1 MEKGGNSTRVTES
14 APPSAKPTAL
24 PWVARLGRDAAG
36 AVAATLRLRADV
48 KGCFID
54 GELWLRGDS
63 LDDALDAAIARLAPI
78 TRFTLT
84 QDDELIRIGN
94 LLPERKLPPARW
106 QALSTLL
113 NVDRPAAALPANL
126 PPRVGLSVIRSSD
139 AEHAASM
146 LLVMLQSWSQYAESA
161 SAARLGRLAFA
172 ATRDRALIAG
182 TPLPPLDGVR
192 LWEHGEGIV
201 VPCGF
206 ALSPAIDAATLRR
219 ALELVEGDVAL
230 FGEDGSWELIPA
242 GAFVPARRSAVRLAA
257 ARSTQ
262 EREAAS

>member
-1 MEKGGNSTRVTES
+1 MEKGGNPTRVSER
-14 APPSAKPTAL
+14 AQQGAKPTAL
-24 PWVARLGRDAAG
+24 PWVARLPCETAG

-54 GELWLRGDS
+54 GNLWLRGDS
-63 LDDALDAAIARLAPI
+63 LDDALEAAIARLAPI

-94 LLPERKLPPARW
+94 LLPERELPPARW
-106 QALSTLL
+106 KTLSELL
-113 NVDRPAAALPANL
+113 KVDRPTAALPANL
-126 PPRVGLSVIRSSD
+126 PPRVGLAVVRSSD
-139 AEHAASM
+139 EERAPSM
-146 LLVMLQSWSQYAESA
+146 LLVPLRTWAWYVESA
-161 SAARLGRLAFA
+161 PAVRLARLAFA

-206 ALSPAIDAATLRR
+206 ALSPAVDPATLRR
-219 ALELVEGDVAL
+219 ALELLEGDVAL
-230 FGEDGSWELIPA
+230 FAEDGSWELVPA
-242 GAFVPARRSAVRLAA
+242 GAFVPARRSAVRLTA
-257 ARSTQ
+257 ARAAQSA
-262 EREAAS
+262 EASS